1 METFARTF
9 PDGFVWG
16 AATASYQIEG
26 AHDEDGRSPSIWD
39 TFSRTPGKVVGGDTG
54 DVACDHYH
62 RVAEDVALM
71 SSLGLDAYRF
81 SVAWPRIVP
90 EGTGAVNQVGVDF
103 YSRLVDTL
111 LGAGIRPVVTL
122 YHWDL
127 PQVLDD
133 RGGWLN
139 RDSAQWFTEYT
150 EAVVAALG
158 DRVTNWT
165 TFNEPWCSSVLSY
178 AIGAHAPGH
187 HDPAEALVA
196 AHHLM
201 LAHGTAVP
209 VIREHSPG
217 AEVSITLNPT
227 QVWGPEDGD
236 EQDVD
241 AVRRADNALNG
252 IFFGPLFHGAY
263 PDGFLD
269 DTAGVTD
276 HAHVHD
282 GDLET
287 ISARLDNLGVNNYF
301 PTRVRAARPGEAGSP
316 MPGCEGV
323 VETDPRPPLT
333 DMGWEQSPDSHR
345 LIIERSARESG
356 LPIYVTENG
365 SAWPDTV
372 SDDGHVHDPD
382 RVAYLHGHLGAVA
395 DAIEGGTDVRG
406 YFAWSLLD
414 NFEWAYGYAK
424 RFGIVHVD
432 YDTQVRTV
440 KDSGLEY
447 ARIIAAHRADGTG
460 RTGHTG
466 LAG

>member
-9 PDGFVWG
+9 PDGFLWG

-26 AHDEDGRSPSIWD
+26 AHDEDGRSASIWD
-39 TFSRTPGKVVGGDTG
+39 TFSRTPGKVLNGDTG

-62 RVAEDVALM
+62 RMPQDVALM
-71 SSLGLDAYRF
+71 RELGLDAYRF
-81 SVAWPRIVP
+81 SIAWPRIVP
-90 EGTGAVNQVGVDF
+90 TGTGAVNPAGLDF
-103 YSRLVDTL
+103 YSRLVDEL
-111 LGAGIRPVVTL
+111 LESGIRPVATL

-139 RDSAQWFTEYT
+139 RDSAGWYAEYAQ
-150 EAVVAALG
+150 AVVGALG
-158 DRVTNWT
+158 DRVSSWT

-187 HDPAEALVA
+187 HDTVEAMVA

-209 VIREHSPG
+209 VIREACPT
-217 AEVSITLNPT
+217 AAVSITLNPT

-236 EQDVD
+236 DADAD

-252 IFFGPLFHGAY
+252 LFFGPVFHGAY

-269 DTAGVTD
+269 DTAHLTD
-276 HAHVHD
+276 HAFIRD
-282 GDLET
+282 GDLST
-287 ISARLDNLGVNNYF
+287 ISAPLDNLGVNNYF
-301 PTRVRAARPGEAGSP
+301 PTRVRARRSGEEPSNV
-316 MPGCEGV
+316 MPGCQDV
-323 VETDPRPPLT
+323 VETDPHPPLT
-333 DMGWEQSPDSHR
+333 DMGWEQSPESHR
-345 LIIERSARESG
+345 LILERSTRESG

-365 SAWPDTV
+365 SAWPDVV
-372 SDDGHVHDPD
+372 SGDGRVHDPE
-382 RVAYLHGHLGAVA
+382 RVAYLHRHLGAVA
-395 DAIEGGTDVRG
+395 DAIEGGVDVRG

-414 NFEWAYGYAK
+414 NFEWAYGYDK

-432 YDTQVRTV
+432 YGTQVRTV
-440 KDSGLEY
+440 KDSGREY
-447 ARIIAAHRADGTG
+447 ARIIAASRA
-460 RTGHTG
+460 R
-466 LAG
+466 

>member
-1 METFARTF
+1 
-9 PDGFVWG
+9 
-16 AATASYQIEG
+16 
-26 AHDEDGRSPSIWD
+26 
-39 TFSRTPGKVVGGDTG
+39 
-54 DVACDHYH
+54 
-62 RVAEDVALM
+62 
-71 SSLGLDAYRF
+71 
-81 SVAWPRIVP
+81 VAWPRVIP
-90 EGTGAVNQVGVDF
+90 GGTGAVNAKGLDF

-111 LGAGIRPVVTL
+111 LENGIRPVVTL
-122 YHWDL
+122 YHRDL

-133 RGGWLN
+133 KGGWLN
-139 RDSAQWFTEYT
+139 RDAAGWYTEYAAAT
-150 EAVVAALG
+150 VAALG

-187 HDPAEALVA
+187 HDPVEGIVA

-217 AEVSITLNPT
+217 AEVSITLNPSH
-227 QVWGPEDGD
+227 VWGPDDGD
-236 EQDVD
+236 ERDAD

-252 IFFGPLFHGAY
+252 IFFGPVFHGAY

-269 DTAGVTD
+269 DTAHLTD
-276 HAHVHD
+276 HAFIQD
-282 GDLET
+282 GDLAT
-287 ISARLDNLGVNNYF
+287 ISAPLDNLGVNNYF
-301 PTRVRAARPGEAGSP
+301 PARVRAAREGEDTANP
-316 MPGCEGV
+316 MPGCDGV
-323 VETDPRPPLT
+323 VDVPPRPPLT
-333 DMGWEQSPDSHR
+333 AMGWEQSPESHR

-356 LPIYVTENG
+356 LPIYITENG
-365 SAWPDTV
+365 SAW
-372 SDDGHVHDPD
+372 DDVLTADGQVHDTE
-382 RVAYLHGHLGAVA
+382 RTAYLHGHLGAVA

-414 NFEWAYGYAK
+414 NFEWAYGYDK

-447 ARIIAAHRADGTG
+447 ARI
-460 RTGHTG
+460 
-466 LAG
+466 LASHHEP